1 MKTTHR
7 RGVAISAAILAI
19 FTASAAQGGGQ
30 PWIKVGISGEEAMLA
45 IAGQCASVQQG
56 PPSITC
62 IQGPFGI
69 YASVSAKNRVYYVK
83 QYEPLAIRPE
93 EYAAQTARELG
104 FAGEGAP
111 CKLYNDRAR
120 CWESDDGTKLFT
132 GMLSTDGILST
143 VMINE
148 RIKKEDDEP

>member
-1 MKTTHR
+1 MKTSQLP
-7 RGVAISAAILAI
+7 GVAFFAAILAAI
-19 FTASAAQGGGQ
+19 VPSMASGAEQG
-30 PWIKVGISGEEAMLA
+30 WIKVGTSGEEAMQA
-45 IAGQCASVQQG
+45 IAGQCTSLQQG

-62 IQGPFGI
+62 IKDAFGI
-69 YASVSAKNRVYYVK
+69 YASVSARNRVYYVK
-83 QYEPLAIRPE
+83 QYEPMSLRPE

-111 CKLYNDRAR
+111 CKLYSDRAR

-148 RIKKEDDEP
+148 RIKKEDGEP